1 MINNRIALLREK
13 MLSDNIDAYI
23 IPSSDPHQSEYAP
36 THWQSREWISGFTGS
51 AGTVVVTQK
60 HAGLWTD
67 SRYFIQAEEELS
79 NSEIKL
85 HKIID
90 RSQPEHIV
98 WLSENLKSTNTVA
111 IDAPLFS
118 VNQKNSYQKILAKSQ
133 IELKLTNDLI
143 SSIWSGRPEIPK
155 TEIFNLEL
163 KFAGKSRG
171 AKIND
176 VRSQMKNLDV
186 GFHLIPTL
194 DDIAWLLN
202 LRGRDV
208 HCNPVFVSFVIV
220 TIQDCFLFINK
231 TKINNELN
239 SQLENDNITILPYDS
254 INNYLNNLNSADSI
268 LIDPST
274 INLSLKESLS
284 NTNIIN
290 GKMPSQL
297 AKAKKNNIEIENIRK
312 CMVKDGL
319 ALTQAFY
326 TLEQTLKNGSLKE
339 NEFANVIAKKRS
351 EQDDYFGESFDA
363 IVGYNG
369 NGAIVHYH
377 PTAENSATITSEG
390 ILLVD
395 SGGQYY
401 DGTTDITRTISLS
414 KPTDEQKNAY
424 TRVLKGHIAL
434 DRAVFPYGT
443 TGGQLDILA
452 RQYLWED
459 RLNFLHGTGHGVGFF
474 LNVHEGPHSI
484 SPGQSHMT
492 RHKIEVGML
501 TSNEPGY
508 YKANSYGIRIE
519 NLILTVNAEK
529 EGFLTFETVTL
540 FPIDTQ
546 LIDLNLMNS
555 NEIKWLNE
563 YHIKVYKNLSPH
575 LKEKYRLWLK
585 DKCQK
590 I

>member
-1 MINNRIALLREK
+1 MINNRIELLREK
-13 MLSDNIDAYI
+13 MLSNNIDAYI

-51 AGTVVVTQK
+51 AGTVVVTQE

-118 VNQKNSYQKILAKSQ
+118 VNQKNSYEKILSQRQ
-133 IELKLTNDLI
+133 IELKVTNDLI
-143 SSIWSGRPEIPK
+143 SSIWSDRPKIPK

-163 KFAGKSRG
+163 KFAGKSRR
-171 AKIND
+171 AKVND

-186 GFHLIPTL
+186 GFHLITTL

-208 HCNPVFVSFVIV
+208 HCNPVFVSFMVI

-231 TKINNELN
+231 SKVNNELKL
-239 SQLENDNITILPYDS
+239 QLDNDNITILPYDS
-254 INNYLNNLNSADSI
+254 INTYLKNLNTSDSI

-297 AKAKKNNIEIENIRK
+297 AKAKKNEIEIDNIRK

-319 ALTQAFY
+319 ALTHAFY
-326 TLEQTLKNGSLKE
+326 SLEYTLKNGSIKE
-339 NEFANVIAKKRS
+339 YEFANVIAKKRS
-351 EQDDYFGESFDA
+351 EQNAYFGESFDA

-377 PTAENSATITSEG
+377 PTVENSSTITSDG

-395 SGGQYY
+395 SGGQYF
-401 DGTTDITRTISLS
+401 DGTTDITRTIALS
-414 KPTDEQKNAY
+414 KPNDEQKNAY

-459 RLNFLHGTGHGVGFF
+459 QLNFLHGTGHGVGFF

-484 SPGQSHMT
+484 SPGQSLMT
-492 RHKIEVGML
+492 RHKIELGML

-508 YKANSYGIRIE
+508 YKANEYGIRIE

-529 EGFLTFETVTL
+529 EGFLKFETVTL

-555 NEIKWLNE
+555 DEIKWLND
-563 YHIKVYKNLSPH
+563 YHIKVYNSLSPH
-575 LKEKYRLWLK
+575 LEEKYRLWLK